1 MASGDDKSFDDI
13 NVTPMVDLY
22 LVLLLIFI
30 VMTAA
35 GVKGVKVDL
44 PKAGSKAAADIS
56 APKIQA
62 ITIDSEGKITLNL
75 TPMSLE
81 ELESKI
87 SGMVAVTPD
96 LPVVVRGDSSTQYQ
110 KIMAVVTMLG
120 KNGITKIGL
129 ATQPNQ

>member
-1 MASGDDKSFDDI
+1 MASADDKSFDDI

-44 PKAGSKAAADIS
+44 HKAGGKAAADIG

-81 ELESKI
+81 ELESKL

-96 LPVVVRGDSSTQYQ
+96 LPVVVRGDSATQYQ

-129 ATQPNQ
+129 ATQPNK

>member
-1 MASGDDKSFDDI
+1 MASADDKSFDDI

-44 PKAGSKAAADIS
+44 PKAGGKANADVG

-87 SGMVAVTPD
+87 SAMVASTSD
-96 LPVVVRGDSSTQYQ
+96 LPFVVRGDSSAQYQ
-110 KIMAVVTMLG
+110 KVMAVVTILG
-120 KNGITKIGL
+120 KNGISKIGL
-129 ATQPNQ
+129 ATQPNK

>member
-1 MASGDDKSFDDI
+1 MASADDKSFDDI

-129 ATQPNQ
+129 ATQPNP

>member
-1 MASGDDKSFDDI
+1 MASADDKSFDDI

-44 PKAGSKAAADIS
+44 PKAGGKANADVS

-87 SGMVAVTPD
+87 SAMVASTPD
-96 LPVVVRGDSSTQYQ
+96 LPFVVRGDSSAQYQ
-110 KIMAVVTMLG
+110 KIMAVVTILG
-120 KNGITKIGL
+120 KNGISKIGL
-129 ATQPNQ
+129 ATQPNK